1 MQING
6 FILVL
11 PILFIRF
18 GILSILS
25 KEAVKRAAFYPPT
38 EGNEKIAYWIYQ
50 ITTLFLIAIPF
61 FVKVKLNDTLSII
74 GLGIYI
80 SGMILYAISIIQ
92 FAKPN
97 QNRLN
102 IEGLYKISR
111 NPMYIAFFLC
121 FLGVGMITGSWLLLF
136 TLIIFQV
143 SVHYLILSEERWCI
157 KEFGDEYIKYMNKV
171 RRYI

>member
-1 MQING
+1 MNG

-18 GILSILS
+18 GVLSILS
-25 KEAVKRAAFYPPT
+25 KDAVKRASFYPPT
-38 EGNEKIAYWIYQ
+38 EGNEKAAYWIYQ
-50 ITTLFLIAIPF
+50 ITTLFLIMIPIF
-61 FVKVKLNDTLSII
+61 LKVKLRDITSFI

-80 SGMILYAISIIQ
+80 TGMILYAISIIQ

-111 NPMYIAFFLC
+111 NPMYIAFFLY
-121 FLGVGMITGSWLLLF
+121 FVGIVMLTGSWLLLF
-136 TLIIFQV
+136 ILIIFQV

-157 KEFGDEYIKYMNKV
+157 KEFGEEYIEYMKKV

>member
-1 MQING
+1 MSG

-11 PILFIRF
+11 PLLFIRF

-38 EGNEKIAYWIYQ
+38 EGNEKAAYWIYQ
-50 ITTLFLIAIPF
+50 ITTLFLILIPF
-61 FVKVKLNDTLSII
+61 FAKVKLSNIQSFI

-80 SGMILYAISIIQ
+80 TGMILYAISIIQ

-111 NPMYIAFFLC
+111 NPMYIAFFLY
-121 FLGVGMITGSWLLLF
+121 FLGLGLITGSWQLLF
-136 TLIIFQV
+136 ILIIFQL

-157 KEFGDEYIKYMNKV
+157 KEFGEEYIEYMKKV

>member
-1 MQING
+1 MNG

-11 PILFIRF
+11 PIIFIRF

-38 EGNEKIAYWIYQ
+38 EGNEKAAYWIYQ
-50 ITTLFLIAIPF
+50 ITTLFLITVPI
-61 FVKVKLNDTLSII
+61 FVKAKLNDNTSFI

-80 SGMILYAISIIQ
+80 TGMILYAVSIIQ

-97 QNRLN
+97 QNSLN
-102 IEGLYKISR
+102 TAGLYKISR
-111 NPMYIAFFLC
+111 NPMYIAFFLY
-121 FLGVGMITGSWLLLF
+121 FMGLSLLTGSWLLLF
-136 TLIIFQV
+136 ILVIFLGSQ
-143 SVHYLILSEERWCI
+143 HYLILSEERWCI
-157 KEFGDEYIKYMNKV
+157 KEFGEEYTKYMNKV

>member
-1 MQING
+1 MNG

-11 PILFIRF
+11 PILLIRF

-38 EGNEKIAYWIYQ
+38 EGNEKAAYWIYQ
-50 ITTLFLIAIPF
+50 ITTLFLVMIPIF
-61 FVKVKLNDTLSII
+61 AKVKLNNTLSFI

-80 SGMILYAISIIQ
+80 AGMILYTISIIQ

-97 QNRLN
+97 QNKLN
-102 IEGLYKISR
+102 IAGLYKISR
-111 NPMYIAFFLC
+111 NPMYVAFFLY
-121 FLGVGMITGSWLLLF
+121 FMGIGMLTGSWLLLF
-136 TLIIFQV
+136 ILIIFQV

-157 KEFGDEYIKYMNKV
+157 KEFGEEYIKYKNKV